1 MVLAVLTDVITDD
14 GEHFVHLFFK
24 RLDIFFGEMSLSL
37 LPICLLIFFSL
48 LICMKKNIGK

>member
-14 GEHFVHLFFK
+14 GEYFVHLFFK
-24 RLDIFFGEMSLSL
+24 RLDIFGEMSLSL

-48 LICMKKNIGK
+48 LICMKKKI